1 MILAE
6 VTRDI
11 TESLQKGFI
20 LLASSLQEQ
29 NLDERLIPAKV
40 LSLLERVGQILSTR
54 LREVHDAGWGD
65 ERHDREYAE
74 GHAGVDDTLESCDWT
89 AQWRVI
95 YKFKMLQFCP
105 MK

>member
-1 MILAE
+1 MMLAE
-6 VTRDI
+6 ATRDI

-54 LREVHDAGWGD
+54 LREVHDAG
-65 ERHDREYAE
+65 
-74 GHAGVDDTLESCDWT
+74 
-89 AQWRVI
+89 
-95 YKFKMLQFCP
+95 
-105 MK
+105 

>member
-1 MILAE
+1 MLAE

-40 LSLLERVGQILSTR
+40 LSLLERVGQILAAR
-54 LREVHDAGWGD
+54 LRKARYAGRGN
-65 ERHDREYAE
+65 EGHDREYAE
-74 GHAGVDDTLESCDWT
+74 GHAGVDDALNGNL
-89 AQWRVI
+89 VI
-95 YKFKMLQFCP
+95 ELVSIELLYNHF
-105 MK
+105 